1 MYRDP
6 STWQSSFRPPP
17 VTCQAWMTGLLVLWH
32 LPKTLLGSACSNN
45 QSLNSLLMLTAAT
58 LSLLRLGVTS
68 SAAATAWELL
78 DLPWQI
84 NRSVYTA
91 GGSLSLSVGLGSL
104 PSVGWWLWG
113 SLFFTNLSEI
123 TIIGLFGIIARNTCG
138 RPNFV
143 WKVLSQTC
151 ECVGR
156 KIFVN
161 TFLTFQ
167 APLFLCLKS
176 LSPCLAASSSRC
188 RSFWTFSW
196 RACACS
202 TCHCLQQIVRSVQW
216 KKPLG

>member
-113 SLFFTNLSEI
+113 SSFLYKPIWDHHNWTL
-123 TIIGLFGIIARNTCG
+123 RNHSKKHLWPAEL
-138 RPNFV
+138 R
-143 WKVLSQTC
+143 
-151 ECVGR
+151 
-156 KIFVN
+156 
-161 TFLTFQ
+161 
-167 APLFLCLKS
+167 LKS
-176 LSPCLAASSSRC
+176 P
-188 RSFWTFSW
+188 FSDMW
-196 RACACS
+196 MCG
-202 TCHCLQQIVRSVQW
+202 
-216 KKPLG
+216 P